1 VRNVANSP
9 LPRADITGEQDHQDW
24 LRNVADEW
32 YNVTEEFS
40 NDQLTNTQLV
50 RYLEELDQSDTTWH
64 DTREF

>member
-9 LPRADITGEQDHQDW
+9 LPSADITGEQDHQDW

-50 RYLEELDQSDTTWH
+50 RRDGPVKHNMPRHT
-64 DTREF
+64 